1 MIRISH
7 YSASVAV
14 ILAGLYAL
22 GAAYYGEFVEHLVP
36 CPLCYIERWPYRII
50 IVLGLLGMV
59 LPLRIARAS
68 LWLASVTMFTDAC
81 IALVHVGAERHWWQS
96 PLPECNI
103 APAQFGALPLR
114 PSASCDRPVFPVHG
128 LPVSFATLDL
138 LYALVTG
145 AIISVYLIQTR
156 ERRQ

>member
-1 MIRISH
+1 MARISH

-14 ILAGLYAL
+14 ILAGVGAL

-59 LPLRIARAS
+59 LPRRIARVS
-68 LWLASVTMFTDAC
+68 LWLAAVTLFTDAG

-103 APAQFGALPLR
+103 APAQFGALPLQ

-138 LYALVTG
+138 LYALAAG
-145 AIISVYLIQTR
+145 AIISAYLIQTR
-156 ERRQ
+156 GRR